1 MATTWLTLDY
11 NRRGDTAGTDVVDLS
26 APEGVNL
33 GIARG
38 GISGQNRSEVATALA
53 DPTRQRDYS
62 ANFRVEANLG
72 PVELTSIST
81 YWNFRQTAPIDADGT
96 SARLFDGTLHYRLQ
110 NLSQELRIKPATY
123 GPLHWRRGF
132 SYLDYQTKRCETL
145 PTL

>member
-1 MATTWLTLDY
+1 MVTTWLTLEY
-11 NRRGDTAGTDVVDLS
+11 NRRRDTAGTDVVDLS

-72 PVELTSIST
+72 PVDLTSIST

-96 SARLFDGTLHYRLQ
+96 SARLFDGTLHDRVQ
-110 NLSQELRIKPATY
+110 TLSQELQLKSATS
-123 GPLHWRRGF
+123 GPLDWILGF
-132 SYLDYQTKRCETL
+132 YYLDRKSTRL
-145 PTL
+145 